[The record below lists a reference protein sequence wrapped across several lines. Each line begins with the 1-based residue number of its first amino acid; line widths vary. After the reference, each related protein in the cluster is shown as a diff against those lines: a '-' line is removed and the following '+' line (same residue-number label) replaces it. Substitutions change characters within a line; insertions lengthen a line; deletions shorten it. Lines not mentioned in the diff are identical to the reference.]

1 MVKSRRGRGRPAKRP
16 PKPPGDGQTPPGRTS
31 TPPAKQLKGDVDDNE
46 SNKLK
51 AGHDA
56 QSEGRL
62 QGLPAGSESGA
73 IADDHETELKVVP
86 EGPSRELPSELAVGA
101 DDGST
106 ELTALSTKGL
116 SRPDLPSED
125 LRGVA
130 TYIKS
135 ITAQLRLAEDVIRK
149 LVAQLAGASDVV
161 AARAAEGR
169 LRDAARKDVKLT
181 MGQMTQAE
189 GRICKL
195 VAQLARASKS
205 MAAVLK
211 GLLDAAEKGVINADD
226 QRGEVPQV
234 QSESK
239 IIHLSKDKG
248 KGLHTPFV
256 QQLPISVVDDNK
268 ELFNLKSKTLH
279 IKNLKEVPS
288 YKGES
293 SKPVP
298 EAAAL
303 GLPNVDS
310 EKIVQSDDD
319 PQRDEVPQVQSS
331 ERIHSSKSSPG
342 AEEGLREQQPMI
354 PVKDCNEELR
364 EKLSPFHIIKRRL
377 YTSESS
383 KRVPETVLG
392 SLSNVEAEKVMIDHH
407 RIGEVEPQVQSDRKV
422 SSPNEGKQILTRVA
436 EEGSISEQPIL
447 IEDSDSEVQEIPNYV
462 TPKSTSKRTRRY
474 RPY

>member
-1 MVKSRRGRGRPAKRP
+1 MINSHRGRGGPAKGP
-16 PKPPGDGQTPPGRTS
+16 SKPPGNGQTPPGRTS
-31 TPPAKQLKGDVDDNE
+31 TPPAKQLKGDVDDNK

-56 QSEGRL
+56 QPEGRL

-73 IADDHETELKVVP
+73 IADDHETELKVAP

-101 DDGST
+101 GDGST
-106 ELTALSTKGL
+106 ELTALSTRGL

-125 LRGVA
+125 LRGAA
-130 TYIKS
+130 TYIKA
-135 ITAQLRLAEDVIRK
+135 ITAQLRLAEDVIGK
-149 LVAQLAGASDVV
+149 LDAQLAGASDVV

-169 LRDAARKDVKLT
+169 LRDAAEKDVKLT
-181 MGQMTQAE
+181 MGQMTEA
-189 GRICKL
+189 GGSICKL
-195 VAQLARASKS
+195 VAQLAPASES

-211 GLLDAAEKGVINADD
+211 GLLDAAEKGVILGLINADD

-239 IIHLSKDKG
+239 IMHLSKDKG

-256 QQLPISVVDDNK
+256 QQLPMSVVDDNK
-268 ELFNLKSKTLH
+268 EMFNLEFNLKSETLH
-279 IKNLKEVPS
+279 IKNLKDVPS

-331 ERIHSSKSSPG
+331 ERIHSSKCSPG
-342 AEEGLREQQPMI
+342 AEKGLREQQPMI
-354 PVKDCNEELR
+354 LVEDCNEERR

-383 KRVPETVLG
+383 KTVLG
-392 SLSNVEAEKVMIDHH
+392 SLSNVEAE
-407 RIGEVEPQVQSDRKV
+407 
-422 SSPNEGKQILTRVA
+422 
-436 EEGSISEQPIL
+436 IL
-447 IEDSDSEVQEIPNYV
+447 IEDSDSEVEIIPNYV
-462 TPKSTSKRTRRY
+462 TSKLTRRY